1 MASRCIWGVSH
12 FSLAKTFCTTHS
24 NHQVL
29 ERSVLVKKAPEMREC
44 GGINHSPGN
53 SLPPIVQA
61 LQCFPGEREA
71 SGKYPSLI
79 ERARCSYKQ
88 RIVATEA

>member
-1 MASRCIWGVSH
+1 MRPKFGFKPPMECCQIKGMERPCA
-12 FSLAKTFCTTHS
+12 FCTTQS

-53 SLPPIVQA
+53 SFPPLCKRCNV
-61 LQCFPGEREA
+61 
-71 SGKYPSLI
+71 SLKKFLVGDIIKI
-79 ERARCSYKQ
+79 EIAVEGIK
-88 RIVATEA
+88 

>member
-1 MASRCIWGVSH
+1 MECCQIDGMERPCA
-12 FSLAKTFCTTHS
+12 FCTTQS

-44 GGINHSPGN
+44 GGIDHSP
-53 SLPPIVQA
+53 LAPPIVQA

-79 ERARCSYKQ
+79 ERARCSYGQ
-88 RIVATEA
+88 RIVN